1 MYRKLKR
8 AIKKNKL
15 LFSFL
20 HNIMNYRF
28 VKSEKNYENIFSKI
42 IEGNVIVKVK
52 NIPGEYEIDIRSD
65 ILKRIVLT
73 NEYEPEIVELILNN
87 LNPNK
92 DVINIGA
99 NIGLYSNLTAS
110 KIIGPRK
117 VLAIEPTPNAFN
129 LLKKNTHRNN
139 NENKTILFEGVATDK
154 DEDVEMNIILGKEE
168 YSSIGKLVH
177 DSAIKDK
184 FVQIKVKGITL
195 DSLVKRYEVEPGIII
210 IDVEGSEMKVLK
222 GAKKSLKKYKPIIIS
237 ELDDNLLNEQNMNS
251 KELILFLKSL
261 NYSVNDID
269 GTKPTYP
276 FSGNIIAIPINKN

>member
-20 HNIMNYRF
+20 NNIMNYRS
-28 VKSEKNYENIFSKI
+28 VKSEKNYDNIVSKI
-42 IEGNVIVKVK
+42 IEGNVIVKAK

-73 NEYEPEIVELILNN
+73 NEYEPDIVELILNN

-99 NIGLYSNLTAS
+99 NIGLYSNLTAT
-110 KIIGPRK
+110 KIIGSRK

-177 DSAIKDK
+177 DSVKKDK

-195 DSLVKRYEVEPGIII
+195 DSLVKRYKVEPGIII
-210 IDVEGSEMKVLK
+210 IDVEGAELKVLK
-222 GAKKSLKKYKPIIIS
+222 GGAETLKKYKPVIIS
-237 ELDDNLLNEQNMNS
+237 ELDDALLVEQGSNS
-251 KELILFLKSL
+251 KEVIRFLETL
-261 NYSVNDID
+261 NYKIVDTL
-269 GTKPTYP
+269 GQFPTNP
-276 FSGNIIAIPINKN
+276 FSGNIVAKPT